1 MTEKLVFRC
10 GSCGAKLVT
19 NRYAKQYLRRYEV
32 DTWYG
37 KPTGVITA
45 DCFCG
50 GMMTAYEDGADGAF
64 VDDIDKAVNEFE
76 RVIETAYE
84 AARMAVQ
91 EKKNH
96 N

>member
-1 MTEKLVFRC
+1 MAEKLVFMC

-19 NRYAKQYLRRYEV
+19 DRYGTRYLRRYEA

-37 KPTGVITA
+37 KPTGAITA

-50 GMMTAYEDGADGAF
+50 GTMTAYEDGADGAF
-64 VDDIDKAVNEFE
+64 VDSIEKAVNEFE

-84 AARMAVQ
+84 AARAAVQ

-96 N
+96 D

>member
-1 MTEKLVFRC
+1 MTEKLVFMC
-10 GSCGAKLVT
+10 GNCGTKLVT
-19 NRYAKQYLRRYEV
+19 DRYGKQYLRRCET

-37 KPTGVITA
+37 KPTGAITA

-50 GMMTAYEDGADGAF
+50 HTMTAYEDGADGAF
-64 VDDIDKAVNEFE
+64 ADDIEKATNEFE

-84 AARMAVQ
+84 AARAAAQ

-96 N
+96 S

>member
-1 MTEKLVFRC
+1 MAEKSVFWC

-19 NRYAKQYLRRYEV
+19 DRHGIRYLRRST

-37 KPTGVITA
+37 KPTGAVTA

-50 GMMTAYEDGADGAF
+50 GTMTAYENGAF
-64 VDDIDKAVNEFE
+64 VDGIEKATGEFE

-84 AARMAVQ
+84 AAREAVCC
-91 EKKNH
+91 KRNH